1 MAGVKKIPDHQVLAN
16 SLQSWAE
23 QYQLSEDP
31 YVAGLTA
38 AVSNRKNLPMWAS
51 LNPLEYLPHAKVR
64 SNPQLHLVTLIMTI
78 VRNALVFLPVAL
90 TWFAISKATSAFATY
105 TANNT
110 LQVVNFLDFW
120 ENGYGVLSKT
130 WSLSSVA
137 SLDFLIILFIIF
149 LTVTIT
155 LIEKRTKRF
164 RDAEISELD
173 EDRVRLAISISTY
186 LFGQQ
191 KVTNVTMNQSLA
203 KALRDILNSTDSLDR
218 TSKELNKTVKAIPT
232 NRELL
237 TEIKKNRPSSLYR
250 DLN

>member
-23 QYQLSEDP
+23 QYQLGDDP

-64 SNPQLHLVTLIMTI
+64 SNPQLHLITLIMTI

-155 LIEKRTKRF
+155 LIEKRTKRL

>member
-1 MAGVKKIPDHQVLAN
+1 MAGVKKVPDHQVLAN

-23 QYQLSEDP
+23 QYQLSDDP

-64 SNPQLHLVTLIMTI
+64 SNPQLHLITLIMTI

-155 LIEKRTKRF
+155 LIEKRTKRL

>member
-1 MAGVKKIPDHQVLAN
+1 MAGVKKVPDHQVLAN

-23 QYQLSEDP
+23 QYQLGDDP

-64 SNPQLHLVTLIMTI
+64 SNPQLHLITLIMTI

-155 LIEKRTKRF
+155 LIEKRTKRL

>member
-1 MAGVKKIPDHQVLAN
+1 MAGVKKVPDHQVLAN

-64 SNPQLHLVTLIMTI
+64 SNPQLHLITLIMTI

-90 TWFAISKATSAFATY
+90 TWYAISKATSAFATY

-155 LIEKRTKRF
+155 LIEKRTKRL

>member
-23 QYQLSEDP
+23 QYQLGDDP

-64 SNPQLHLVTLIMTI
+64 SNPQLHLITLIMTI

-155 LIEKRTKRF
+155 LIEKRTKRL

-237 TEIKKNRPSSLYR
+237 TEIKKNRPSSLFR
-250 DLN
+250 DFN